1 MYSHSI
7 IAWAVLYDIQG
18 SQQGEL
24 AGDSRDQQYVRA
36 FWVYPYGFTMHTNV
50 QQNLQADNKSSKSR
64 SSDVNY
70 IYLLLKLDAAAAK
83 YGFEAALV
91 MCGNTI
97 NKDICITCF
106 HAHNYYNKQY
116 KSRTLWGAR
125 S

>member
-1 MYSHSI
+1 
-7 IAWAVLYDIQG
+7 
-18 SQQGEL
+18 
-24 AGDSRDQQYVRA
+24 
-36 FWVYPYGFTMHTNV
+36 MHTNV

-97 NKDICITCF
+97 NKDISLAFMHTTTTANNI
-106 HAHNYYNKQY
+106 
-116 KSRTLWGAR
+116 SREHCEGLAANTI
-125 S
+125 SVF